1 MGKVYTF
8 GPTFRAENSNT
19 SRHLAEFWMIEP
31 EVAFADIFDDMD
43 IPNFYKTSPEQ
54 ARATFRGLRPDKD
67 TLPAIHEIED
77 LSIDDAGT
85 PIGLRVYRPGD
96 AANLPVMVWYHG
108 GGWVFGDLDSGEL
121 ACREMAVKANC
132 VIVSV
137 DYRLAPEAR
146 FPTALTDCI
155 AATHWVIDNAPK
167 LRVDISR
174 LAVGGDS
181 AGGNL
186 AAGVA
191 QYARDQKIDL
201 AMQALI
207 YPVTQSDFDTA
218 SYVRNADGYFLS
230 RESMQWFFDHY
241 APDAAQRAD
250 PRLTPI
256 NGNLTNLAP
265 AWVMTC
271 AFDPLCDD
279 GLMYA
284 AALEKA
290 GNSVQRYHRDDSIH
304 GVFGM
309 AVEPGTEARADVSA
323 KLQQAFATV

>member
-1 MGKVYTF
+1 MSAINLLNPMTNPKREGL
-8 GPTFRAENSNT
+8 
-19 SRHLAEFWMIEP
+19 HP
-31 EVAFADIFDDMD
+31 EVSNVMDIFEEMD
-43 IPNFYKTSPEQ
+43 IHNFYKTSPEQ
-54 ARATFRGLRPDKD
+54 ARETFRALRPDKD
-67 TLPAIHEIED
+67 TLPAIHHTED
-77 LSIDDAGT
+77 LSIDIDGAA
-85 PIGLRVYRPGD
+85 IALRVYRPND
-96 AANLPVMVWYHG
+96 SADLPVMVWYHG

-121 ACREMAVKANC
+121 ACREVAVKANC

-146 FPTALTDCI
+146 FPIALTDCI
-155 AATHWVIDNAPK
+155 AATHWVIDNARS
-167 LRVDISR
+167 LRVDASK

-186 AAGVA
+186 AAAVA
-191 QYARDQKIDL
+191 QYARDNQI
-201 AMQALI
+201 AVSMQALI
-207 YPVTQSDFDTA
+207 YPVTQANFDTP
-218 SYVRNADGYFLS
+218 SYQRNAEGYFLS

-241 APDAAQRAD
+241 APEMVQRSD

-256 NGNLTNLAP
+256 NGDLSNLAP

-284 AALEKA
+284 NALEKA
-290 GNSVQRYHRDDSIH
+290 GVNVQRHHRDDSIH

-309 AVEPGTEARADVSA
+309 AVAPGTEARADVAA
-323 KLQQAFATV
+323 KLKQAFANT